1 MFFHS
6 DLKVSPEFIATP
18 RKKSIFKSRQSKN
31 KKKKNI
37 KKLCKKM
44 INGLFQN
51 FRYYS
56 NCYSIFVLW
65 ALTWVIESIEECD
78 SANSAIMT
86 DLNVHWDI
94 VFDCFEMCLMIG
106 E

>member
-37 KKLCKKM
+37 KKLCKKNDKWFISKLAILFKLLFDICVVS
-44 INGLFQN
+44 INMG
-51 FRYYS
+51 
-56 NCYSIFVLW
+56 
-65 ALTWVIESIEECD
+65 D
-78 SANSAIMT
+78 
-86 DLNVHWDI
+86 
-94 VFDCFEMCLMIG
+94 
-106 E
+106 